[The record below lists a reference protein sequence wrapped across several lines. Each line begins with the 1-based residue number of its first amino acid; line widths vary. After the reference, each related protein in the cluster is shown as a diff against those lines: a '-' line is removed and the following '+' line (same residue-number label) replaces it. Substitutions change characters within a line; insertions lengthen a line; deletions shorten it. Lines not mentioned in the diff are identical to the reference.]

1 MIMFF
6 IFCTFSINTFYIKIN
21 TVMDTFY
28 IIEKKRIKSS
38 EEEDEDIEN
47 AIYSVAIKEER
58 RNFFCIF
65 FIFFIKSIEIINMFI
80 YPGDYD
86 VISISISSYLFSI
99 VSDFTMNAL
108 LFSDDVISEKYKN
121 GSVNKYTTLMLSFLS
136 NVLGYFF
143 GMILCRLTNFSQC
156 LELFAKEPKKE
167 KIYIKKFKN

>member
-58 RNFFCIF
+58 RNFLHF
-65 FIFFIKSIEIINMFI
+65 FYFLHKINRN
-80 YPGDYD
+80 Y
-86 VISISISSYLFSI
+86 
-99 VSDFTMNAL
+99 
-108 LFSDDVISEKYKN
+108 KYVHLPR
-121 GSVNKYTTLMLSFLS
+121 GL
-136 NVLGYFF
+136 
-143 GMILCRLTNFSQC
+143 
-156 LELFAKEPKKE
+156 
-167 KIYIKKFKN
+167 